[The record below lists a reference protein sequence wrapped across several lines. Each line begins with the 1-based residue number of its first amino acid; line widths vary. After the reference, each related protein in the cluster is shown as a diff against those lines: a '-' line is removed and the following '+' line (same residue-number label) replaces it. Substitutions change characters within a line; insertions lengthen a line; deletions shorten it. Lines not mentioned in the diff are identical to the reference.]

1 MVYGG
6 KDMWFFITMFICN
19 ILIPLIMIMGGYFMY
34 KKPPKEINSVVGYR
48 TKMSKKNIDTW
59 MFAHNYCGRL
69 WLKLGTALLI
79 PTVIVQIPFIHSNDN
94 VIGTVT
100 LIVETVQLVVLI
112 GSIIP
117 VENALKKTFDENGIR
132 R

>member
-1 MVYGG
+1 
-6 KDMWFFITMFICN
+6 
-19 ILIPLIMIMGGYFMY
+19 MY

-48 TKMSKKNIDTW
+48 TKMSKKNKDTW

-69 WLKLGTALLI
+69 WLKLGIALFI
-79 PTVIVQIPFIHSNDN
+79 PTVIVQIPFIHSSDN
-94 VIGTVT
+94 VIGIVT
-100 LIVETVQLVVLI
+100 LIVETVQLVGLI

-117 VENALKKTFDENGIR
+117 VEQALKRTFDENGVR

>member
-1 MVYGG
+1 
-6 KDMWFFITMFICN
+6 MWFFISMFICN

-59 MFAHNYCGRL
+59 MFAHNYCGKL

>member
-1 MVYGG
+1 
-6 KDMWFFITMFICN
+6 MWFFITMFICN

-100 LIVETVQLVVLI
+100 LIVEAVQLVVLI

-117 VENALKKTFDENGIR
+117 VEKALKKTFDENGIR

>member
-1 MVYGG
+1 
-6 KDMWFFITMFICN
+6 MWFFITMFICN

-48 TKMSKKNIDTW
+48 TKMSQKNIDTW

-100 LIVETVQLVVLI
+100 LIVEAVQLVVLI

-117 VENALKKTFDENGIR
+117 VEKALKKTFDENGIR

>member
-1 MVYGG
+1 
-6 KDMWFFITMFICN
+6 MWFFISMFICN
-19 ILIPLIMIMGGYFMY
+19 MLIPLIMIIGGYFMY
-34 KKPPKEINSVVGYR
+34 KKTPKEINSVVGYR
-48 TKMSKKNIDTW
+48 TKMSKKNKDTW

-69 WLKLGTALLI
+69 WLKLGMALLI